1 VAPEDD
7 DAMIMQMFPVSMLPH
22 EPVGRLAF
30 IQELINSGMI
40 TPEFGT
46 ELLDFPD
53 LESYLS
59 IKNAALEDLM
69 ATLEELLEGAYSP
82 PEPFQDLQNG
92 IPLFQSAY
100 LRYKRLDVAEDK
112 LDNLRRWIT
121 SADAMLQKAQAANRV
136 QPGPSL
142 PLNPQDQSQGSAQ
155 PQQQPMAQAPTM
167 VPMQPVAAPAA
178 PVASP
183 NPAQ

>member
-1 VAPEDD
+1 
-7 DAMIMQMFPVSMLPH
+7 MLPH

-30 IQELINSGMI
+30 IQELINTGMI

-69 ATLEELLEGAYSP
+69 ATLEDLLEGEYTP
-82 PEPFQDLQNG
+82 PEPYQDLQNG

-100 LRYKRLDVAEDK
+100 LRYKRLKTDESK
-112 LDNLRRWIT
+112 LDNIRLWI
-121 SADAMLQKAQAANRV
+121 SQADAMLQKAQAANRV
-136 QPGPSL
+136 QPAPSL
-142 PLNPQDQSQGSAQ
+142 PLNPQDQTQGTAQ
-155 PQQQPMAQAPTM
+155 PQQAVMVQPAQPAQMQLQAPPGPT
-167 VPMQPVAAPAA
+167 
-178 PVASP
+178 VAST
-183 NPAQ
+183 